1 MASDP
6 VAQAY
11 AEALISIANVENAV
25 DEVEDEL
32 FELQRILNTNY
43 ELQGFLD
50 DQSITTEGKRKAVA
64 ELFEGKLSPMIL
76 NLVYTAI
83 DRGRHRSLPEIAKS
97 YAILASAHRGQVT
110 AEVVTAVPI
119 PEEMAEKLKTTL
131 SKLVRKQVYL
141 RSSVDASIIGGC
153 IVKIG
158 DKIIDGCLHKR
169 LEDLR
174 AAMVKQL

>member
-11 AEALISIANVENAV
+11 AEALFSIAKIEDSVS
-25 DEVEDEL
+25 DVEDEL
-32 FELQRILNTNY
+32 LELRRILSANY
-43 ELQGFLD
+43 ELKGFLD
-50 DQSITTEGKRKAVA
+50 EQTVTPEGKKKAVA

-83 DRGRHRSLPEIAKS
+83 DRGRHRSLPEIAES
-97 YAILASAHRGQVT
+97 YAALASVYRGQVT
-110 AEVVTAVPI
+110 ADVVTAIPI
-119 PEEMAEKLKTTL
+119 PEEMAEKLKATL

-141 RSSVDASIIGGC
+141 RSVVDTSIIGGC